1 MKLVATDRESLRLLA
16 HSYYFS
22 CSLFAAVRV
31 GLAEALGNDAKSAEA
46 LAAELK
52 TEPDAT
58 ARFLQFL
65 TSMGIL
71 EEDEHR
77 HFALSEVGE
86 YLRPEHPNSIAR
98 EISMFS
104 GGEIYRSW
112 GEVLQTIRTG
122 KPAFELLNGE
132 PLFSY
137 LAGHPEAANRFHQGW
152 HEITA
157 TVARE
162 VVEVYDL
169 SSIGTV
175 TDVGGGYGIFLGTLL
190 HHVKRLKGVLFDLPF
205 SVKGAEETFEKLE
218 VADRVTV
225 LTGDAAEQVPPMEIC
240 VMKSVIHGCSDEQAQ
255 RILSNC
261 SLSLP
266 ARGKLLVLERV
277 IPKGSSYHW
286 SRLVDMTMMV
296 MTGGRE
302 RTVEDYAALYGRSG
316 LRLSDCLELP
326 SGFSI
331 IEGSKA

>member
-1 MKLVATDRESLRLLA
+1 MNLAATDRDSLRLFA
-16 HSYYFS
+16 HGYYFS
-22 CSLFAAVRV
+22 CALFAAVRLD
-31 GLAEALGNDAKSAEA
+31 LAGALRNGPRGAEG

-65 TSMGIL
+65 ASMGIL
-71 EEDEHR
+71 EQNEQGN
-77 HFALSEVGE
+77 FALSEVGE
-86 YLRPEHPNSIAR
+86 YLRTEHPNSVAR
-98 EISMFS
+98 EVSMFS

-112 GEVLQTIRTG
+112 GEVLRTIQTG

-137 LAGHPEAANRFHQGW
+137 LEGHPESAHRFHQGW

-190 HHVKRLKGVLFDLPF
+190 VHMRNLKGVLFDLPF
-205 SVKGAEETFEKLE
+205 SVKGAEVTFEELD
-218 VADRVTV
+218 VSDRVTV
-225 LTGDAAEQVPPMEIC
+225 LTGDAAERVPPMEFCI
-240 VMKSVIHGCSDEQAQ
+240 MKSVIHGCGDERAQ

-261 SLSLP
+261 SASLP

-277 IPKGSSYHW
+277 IPKGSGSHW